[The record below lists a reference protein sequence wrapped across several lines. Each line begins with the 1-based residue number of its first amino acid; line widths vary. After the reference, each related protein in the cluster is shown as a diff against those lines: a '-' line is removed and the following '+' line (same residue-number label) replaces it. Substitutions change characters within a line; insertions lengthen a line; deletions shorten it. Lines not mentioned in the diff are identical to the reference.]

1 MLTHTEEL
9 KNRIKAKQRELEARF
24 EELKA
29 DSRSEVRTERDRVRT
44 KLNELQE
51 AIKDGWDNM
60 SDRVSAKLNDWLNK
74 E

>member
-1 MLTHTEEL
+1 MVSNKEEL
-9 KNRIKAKQRELEARF
+9 KNRIKAKQHELEARF

-29 DSRSEVRTERDRVRT
+29 DSRAGAREERDKVRA

-51 AIKDGWDNM
+51 TLKDGWDSV

-74 E
+74 